1 MFKRGK
7 LLGTYNG
14 PAKTG
19 EWIAVEQEGQSPE
32 GRYVLLQKNNEGLD
46 EDDWQLHVAE
56 FAAFGRYTG
65 QVFTECEGW
74 YQPEIIFSKSLN
86 APQFEI
92 EGIFTDGG
100 EYWLTPNRYIGRG
113 FTIQISNCS
122 VSIAGVLIRNVN
134 HALKRATRAFRISGS
149 LNRTGTWEKLL
160 EKEIESP
167 LTTRAP
173 APTIETFYFNAT
185 MEMKY
190 LRFYLDNSWGGLG
203 GGLDFFAVITESGNI
218 LVSFF

>member
-14 PAKTG
+14 PAKAG
-19 EWIAVEQEGQSPE
+19 EWIVVEQEGQSLE

-74 YQPEIIFSKSLN
+74 HQPEVSFSKSYDAN
-86 APQFEI
+86 YGI
-92 EGIFTDGG
+92 KGIFTDGG
-100 EYWLTPNRYIGRG
+100 KYWLTPDRYIGRG

-122 VSIAGVLIRNVN
+122 VSIAGVRIRNVN
-134 HALKRATRAFRISGS
+134 HHLRRATKVFRISGS
-149 LNRTGTWEKLL
+149 LNKTDVEEPLL
-160 EKEIESP
+160 EEEIENP

-173 APTIETFYFNAT
+173 APTIENFYFQKAAKV
-185 MEMKY
+185 KY
-190 LRFYLDNSWGGLG
+190 LSFDLVQYWGSIG
-203 GGLDFFAVITESGNI
+203 GGLDFFGVIAESGNS
-218 LVSFF
+218 LLLFF